1 MQIFTDLLDK
11 LEALEVQGIVNP
23 SSYLPQ
29 AAVSTV
35 ITPWHVMGERWFIPH
50 DQCPACRLVV
60 VGQRVE
66 MLPSQHWRTSTGAGD
81 SKEPM
86 LLKFMTYQLLQLHT
100 LIHCEQTIALTYL

>member
-1 MQIFTDLLDK
+1 MFMDPLDT
-11 LEALEVQGIVNP
+11 LEALEVEGIVNP

-29 AAVSTV
+29 GAVSTV
-35 ITPWHVMGERWFIPH
+35 ITPWRVMEERWFIPH
-50 DQCPACRLVV
+50 DQCSPCRLVV

-66 MLPSQHWRTSTGAGD
+66 MLPSQQWRTSTGAGD

-100 LIHCEQTIALTYL
+100 HICCEQMIPPTYL